1 MRKVLWVR
9 IFGWICN
16 REKSLR
22 CVAMVAKFLD
32 DDKPKTLP
40 KKRKL
45 ALFQTLSIILNFIW
59 FVELL
64 AKFGWLNPKG
74 PYRCLEKGKGNFC
87 VHLLHKWVRE
97 IRNIE
102 TTAKKVQ
109 KSVMHVQSFC
119 FANIYLLRLN
129 RSRCRRRRCCWSSIL
144 LWSRNFTTMVTWRHN
159 SPLYYVV

>member
-1 MRKVLWVR
+1 M
-9 IFGWICN
+9 
-16 REKSLR
+16 
-22 CVAMVAKFLD
+22 
-32 DDKPKTLP
+32 
-40 KKRKL
+40 
-45 ALFQTLSIILNFIW
+45 
-59 FVELL
+59 ELL

-129 RSRCRRRRCCWSSIL
+129 GSRYRRRRSLRSKRFCSCLSFLDEPREETLATQAIVVVVAKAPYCCDPEIL
-144 LWSRNFTTMVTWRHN
+144 LPW
-159 SPLYYVV
+159 